1 MPTDNSELLP
11 CGCGGRRE
19 RWQAVCRDCWK
30 RVPADLR
37 DAIRAAQA
45 SKARHLEAKAA
56 MEATDWLRAHPA
68 GAAAARI
75 TGESP
80 G

>member
-1 MPTDNSELLP
+1 MRANLCP
-11 CGCGGRRE
+11 GCGIGHRAS
-19 RWQAVCRDCWK
+19 WQAVCPACWK
-30 RVPADLR
+30 RTPADIR
-37 DAIRAAQA
+37 AAIRAAQA

-56 MEATDWLRAHPA
+56 MEATDWLRAHPV
-68 GAAAARI
+68 GADAARR